1 MYLKKNYFFNIMGP
15 SIWYTNIFVT
25 LPKDVMKHIIGKNG
39 SNFAKFSKKLALQYI
54 WFNSDTNALT
64 LYGEPDKLDVAK
76 MHMYELIE
84 SAVKQYA
91 PDLITNMYNNNPI
104 EDVMTNISLENVIE
118 KEKCKYLIGINGK
131 NFNKITR
138 DSNIYFMWYDNTT
151 HSIKLYG
158 TKYHTLKAIEKVYDR
173 VKIIKDFNNEKE
185 DNESK
190 TN

>member
-1 MYLKKNYFFNIMGP
+1 MSP

-39 SNFAKFSKKLALQYI
+39 FNFAKFSKKLGLKYI

-64 LYGEPDKLDVAK
+64 LYGESDKLDVAK

-84 SAVKQYA
+84 LTVKQYA
-91 PDLITNMYNNNPI
+91 PDLITNIYNKNPI
-104 EDVMTNISLENVIE
+104 EDVMTSISLENMIE
-118 KEKCKYLIGINGK
+118 TTKCKYLIGINGR

-151 HSIKLYG
+151 HSIQFYG
-158 TKYHTLKAIEKVYDR
+158 TRHNTLKAIEKVYER
-173 VKIIKDFNNEKE
+173 LKIINNFKNYTEV
-185 DNESK
+185 NES
-190 TN
+190 